1 MTLAFI
7 GNGDMQVYGLTIKSK
22 TMGKEKV
29 TVNDL
34 KVTLSEIGVTSGLKQ
49 EKIIQRLQ
57 VNGCLI
63 AMVTD
68 VLDQLIKDE
77 QGMFRMLSVQ
87 YKQEQK
93 MHYTQMQD
101 AAKKYYFHLKPF
113 NKSFFGDENICANL
127 EDNANDIYEIIKL
140 LADHT
145 NDHKDMEVIKRYWE
159 PRWALYYATKG
170 GCHGR
175 VDHRIGKAE
184 KITARYSRKLM
195 NCLARFAGK
204 THFDIRDISSSAN
217 KLKRYDL

>member
-1 MTLAFI
+1 MVRTLQTPVLI
-7 GNGDMQVYGLTIKSK
+7 GNGSTQVHGLTIKSK

-77 QGMFRMLSVQ
+77 QGMFRLLSVQ

-113 NKSFFGDENICANL
+113 NKSFFGDESICANL
-127 EDNANDIYEIIKL
+127 EDNANDIYEISSFL
-140 LADHT
+140 RTTLT
-145 NDHKDMEVIKRYWE
+145 
-159 PRWALYYATKG
+159 TT
-170 GCHGR
+170 
-175 VDHRIGKAE
+175 RIWK
-184 KITARYSRKLM
+184 
-195 NCLARFAGK
+195 
-204 THFDIRDISSSAN
+204 
-217 KLKRYDL
+217 